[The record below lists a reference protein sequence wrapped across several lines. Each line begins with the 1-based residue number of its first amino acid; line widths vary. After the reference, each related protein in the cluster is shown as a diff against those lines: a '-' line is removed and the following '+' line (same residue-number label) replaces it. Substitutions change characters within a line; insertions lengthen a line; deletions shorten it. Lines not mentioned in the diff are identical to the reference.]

1 MVTPINSQKGYYMIQ
16 ILYIL
21 LGMVILLFIMS
32 IIIAVAPD
40 KKKKEEEKPTSKTP
54 IKIELQIEYE
64 GYLYTLYND
73 GTWEIDITW

>member
-1 MVTPINSQKGYYMIQ
+1 MIQ

-32 IIIAVAPD
+32 ILFAVLPD
-40 KKKKEEEKPTSKTP
+40 KKEKEEKPINKTP
-54 IKIELQIEYE
+54 IRIELQIEHE

>member
-1 MVTPINSQKGYYMIQ
+1 MIQ

-32 IIIAVAPD
+32 IIFAVAPD
-40 KKKKEEEKPTSKTP
+40 KKEKEEYKYINKTP
-54 IKIELQIEYE
+54 IKIELQIQYD

-73 GTWEIDITW
+73 GTWEVDNIC

>member
-1 MVTPINSQKGYYMIQ
+1 MIQ

-21 LGMVILLFIMS
+21 LGMVILLFILS
-32 IIIAVAPD
+32 ILFAVLPD

-54 IKIELQIEYE
+54 IKIEIQFEHE

-73 GTWEIDITW
+73 GTWELDITW

>member
-1 MVTPINSQKGYYMIQ
+1 MIQ

-32 IIIAVAPD
+32 ILFAVLPD
-40 KKKKEEEKPTSKTP
+40 KKKKEEEKPINKTP

>member
-1 MVTPINSQKGYYMIQ
+1 MIQ

-32 IIIAVAPD
+32 ILFAALQD
-40 KKKKEEEKPTSKTP
+40 KKKKEEKPINKTP
-54 IKIELQIEYE
+54 IEIELQIEYE
-64 GYLYTLYND
+64 GYLYTLYTD

>member
-1 MVTPINSQKGYYMIQ
+1 MIQ

-32 IIIAVAPD
+32 IIFAVAPD
-40 KKKKEEEKPTSKTP
+40 KKENKDKEYKYINKSP

-64 GYLYTLYND
+64 DYLYTLYND
-73 GTWEIDITW
+73 GTWEVDSIY

>member
-1 MVTPINSQKGYYMIQ
+1 MIQ

-32 IIIAVAPD
+32 IIFATAPD
-40 KKKKEEEKPTSKTP
+40 KKEKEEKPINKTP
-54 IKIELQIEYE
+54 IKIELQIEHE
-64 GYLYTLYND
+64 GYLYTLYTD

>member
-1 MVTPINSQKGYYMIQ
+1 MIQ

-32 IIIAVAPD
+32 MLFAVLPD
-40 KKKKEEEKPTSKTP
+40 KKKKEDKPIDKTP